1 MDPATLEC
9 LALMDFPQLNCSLC
23 LSNNRQ
29 CTTSV
34 ARSGMKL
41 SENLESNIDQLVTE
55 AFAELHPSRPFIP
68 GETNIPVT
76 GKVFGQEELRAAT
89 KASLDFWLTSGPY
102 TEQFESRFAKVVGMR
117 HAFMV
122 NSGSSANLLALSSL
136 TSPAHGER
144 TLKPGNEVIT
154 VAAGFPTT
162 VTPILQNGLVPV
174 YVDVDPETYV
184 AIDEQMEAAVSS
196 STKAIMMAHTLGNP
210 FNLDFVQDLAKK
222 HNLWLIE
229 DSCDGLG
236 GTYRGQT
243 LGSFGDLSTFSF
255 YPAHHITTGEGGAV
269 LVKKVAHKRIVE
281 SFRDWGRDCW
291 CAPGCDNTCLKR
303 YEWILGELPEGYDHK
318 YTYSHLGYNLK
329 SGDIQAA
336 IGLEQLDRLETFIE
350 LRRRNWAYL
359 LNGLKDLEEYF
370 VLPKAT
376 ENSVPSW
383 FGFALTVKPGA
394 PKTRNQIVQELN
406 DKKIGTRLLFGGNLL
421 RQPAFISA
429 PRRVISNLENTDRIM
444 NDTFWIGV
452 WPGLSI
458 EMLDYMITTSHEMFE
473 KS

>member
-1 MDPATLEC
+1 
-9 LALMDFPQLNCSLC
+9 
-23 LSNNRQ
+23 
-29 CTTSV
+29 V
-34 ARSGMKL
+34 AQSGTKL
-41 SENLESNIDQLVTE
+41 YKNLKSKIDQLVTE
-55 AFAELHPSRPFIP
+55 ALAELHPSTPFIP

-76 GKVFGQEELRAAT
+76 GKVFGQEELAAAT
-89 KASLDFWLTSGPY
+89 KAGLDFWLTSGPY
-102 TEQFESRFAKVVGMR
+102 TEQFESRFAKIVGMR

-144 TLKPGNEVIT
+144 ALKPGDEVIT

-184 AIDEQMEAAVSS
+184 AIDAQMEAAVSPKS
-196 STKAIMMAHTLGNP
+196 KAIMMAHTLGNP

-236 GTYRGQT
+236 GTYRDKT

-269 LVKKVAHKRIVE
+269 LVKKVAHKRSVE

-303 YEWILGELPEGYDHK
+303 YEWTLGELPEGYDHK
-318 YTYSHLGYNLK
+318 YIYSHLGYNLK

-336 IGLEQLDRLETFIE
+336 IGLAQLNRLDSFIY

-359 LNGLKDLEEYF
+359 LNGLRDIEEYF
-370 VLPKAT
+370 VLPKVT
-376 ENSVPSW
+376 EHSDPSW

-406 DKKIGTRLLFGGNLL
+406 GKKIGTRLLFGGNLL
-421 RQPAFISA
+421 RQPAFIGT
-429 PRRVISNLENTDRIM
+429 PRRVVSKLENTDRIM

-458 EMLDYMITTSHEMFE
+458 EMLDYMITSIHEILG